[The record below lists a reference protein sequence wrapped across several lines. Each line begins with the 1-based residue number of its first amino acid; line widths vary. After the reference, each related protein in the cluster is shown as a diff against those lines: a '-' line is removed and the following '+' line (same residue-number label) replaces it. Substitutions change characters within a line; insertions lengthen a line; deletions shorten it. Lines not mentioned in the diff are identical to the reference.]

1 MSNMLTL
8 SLIAIVV
15 SIVLGYKLKIN
26 IGIFGAIFAL
36 LIGTMGLKLKI
47 NTVIGYW
54 PMKIL
59 FYMMVI
65 TLFYGFAVA
74 NGTMDVLGKKL
85 IYSIKGR
92 SALVLPVSLVACV
105 LLGWGG
111 AQAIPLL
118 GPLVFAI
125 AYSCE
130 LSPLATAIT
139 VPIAYNMGADNPL
152 TGQGGIISKGL
163 IADAGYESTAMVWGV
178 YMNAFLKQLLLFLA
192 VYFIFKCFKGKNI
205 DVSGEPPKFNDKQKT
220 TLKIILACVLITVFA
235 QVFKTLWPKVALFKT
250 LNQIFQP
257 QITFLMGIVAMI
269 LAKVSDYKQAIK
281 NIPQN
286 TIMLIGGMSML
297 MEVATQA
304 GLVETVGGYVSENLP
319 TFLIPAAL
327 CLFAGFLSA
336 FSSGT
341 SVVCPLLYPLVPKL
355 CEGTGL
361 NAIVLFSCIF
371 VGAMST
377 AISPF
382 SSAGAQMLSFCPSEE
397 VQSKLSFQL
406 LISAVVVCIVCAI
419 LSSLGLF
426 NIIAS
431 LFQIY

>member
-1 MSNMLTL
+1 MLKL
-8 SLIAIVV
+8 SLIAIIAA
-15 SIVLGYKLKIN
+15 IVLGYVLKIN
-26 IGIFGAIFAL
+26 IGIFGATFAL
-36 LIGTMGLKLKI
+36 LIGTMGLGLKI
-47 NTVIGYW
+47 NDVINFW

-65 TLFYGFAVA
+65 TLFYGFAVS

-85 IYSIKGR
+85 IHTIKGR
-92 SALVLPVSLVACV
+92 SALVLPVSLIACV
-105 LLGWGG
+105 ILGWGG

-125 AYSCE
+125 AYSCD

-152 TGQGGIISKGL
+152 TGQGGIIAKGL
-163 IADAGYESTAMVWGV
+163 IADAGFENAGLVWGV

-192 VYFIFKCFKGKNI
+192 IYFIFKCFKGKDI
-205 DVSGEPPKFNDKQKT
+205 DVSTEAPQFDQKQKT
-220 TLKIILACVLITVFA
+220 TLVIIITCVCITVLA
-235 QVFKTLWPKVALFKT
+235 QVLKTLAPSVGLFKT
-250 LNQIFQP
+250 LNKIFQP
-257 QITFLMGIVAMI
+257 QITFLMGIIAMM
-269 LAKVSDYKQAIK
+269 LAKVGDYKKALR

-286 TIMLIGGMSML
+286 TILLIGGMSMI
-297 MEVATQA
+297 MEVATKA
-304 GLVETVGGYVSENLP
+304 GLVSTVGGYVSENLP
-319 TFLIPAAL
+319 PFLIPAAL

-341 SVVCPLLYPLVPKL
+341 SVVCPLLFPLVPAL
-355 CEGTGL
+355 CAGTGL
-361 NAIVLFSCIF
+361 NPVALFSCIY

-382 SSAGAQMLSFCPSEE
+382 SSAGAQMLSFCPDENA
-397 VQSKLSFQL
+397 QSKLSFQL
-406 LISAVVVCIVCAI
+406 LISAVVVCIVCSV

-431 LFQIY
+431 MFNIY

>member
-1 MSNMLTL
+1 MLAL
-8 SLIAIVV
+8 SLLAIVAA
-15 SIVLGYKLKIN
+15 IVLGFKLKIN

-36 LIGTMGLKLKI
+36 LIGTMGLGLSI
-47 NTVIGYW
+47 NAVIAFW

-65 TLFYGFAVA
+65 TLFYGFAVS

-85 IYSIKGR
+85 IHQIRGR
-92 SALVLPVSLVACV
+92 SALVLPISLIACV

-125 AYSCE
+125 AYSCN

-152 TGQGGIISKGL
+152 TGQGGIIATNL
-163 IADAGYESTAMVWGV
+163 IADAGYENGALVWGV
-178 YMNAFLKQLLLFLA
+178 YMNAFLKQALLFLA
-192 VYFIFKCFKGKNI
+192 VYFLFKCYKGKDI
-205 DVSGEPPKFNDKQKT
+205 DTSGEAPKFNRDQKT
-220 TLKIILACVLITVFA
+220 TLIIILCCVAITVLAQIFA
-235 QVFKTLWPKVALFKT
+235 TLAPKVAFFK
-250 LNQIFQP
+250 LLKKIFQP
-257 QITFLMGIVAMI
+257 QITFLFGIVACM
-269 LAKVSDYKQAIK
+269 LFKVGNYKKALQ

-286 TIMLIGGMSML
+286 SILLIGGMCML
-297 MEVATQA
+297 MEVATKA
-304 GLVETVGGYVSENLP
+304 GLVDTVGGYVSENLP
-319 TFLIPAAL
+319 AFLIPAAL

-341 SVVCPLLYPLVPKL
+341 SVVCPLLFPLVPAL
-355 CEGTGL
+355 CAGTGL
-361 NAIVLFSCIF
+361 NPVALFSCIY

-382 SSAGAQMLSFCPSEE
+382 SSAGAQKLSFCPDEE
-397 VQSKLSFQL
+397 VQSKLAYQL
-406 LISAVVVCIVCAI
+406 LVAAVVVCLVCSL

-431 LFQIY
+431 LFKIY